1 METKKEIW
9 AIFSRIYSIKSDAPK
24 TQLQVELID
33 ELAKYVENKK
43 GENNVRKS
51 KEPSKGK

>member
-1 METKKEIW
+1 MDIRKDIW
-9 AIFSRIYSIKSDAPK
+9 IIFSKVYSIHADAPK
-24 TQLQVELID
+24 TQLQSELIE

-51 KEPSKGK
+51 KESSKRK

>member
-51 KEPSKGK
+51 KEPSKRK